1 MADRLLV
8 FNARLLFQDQI
19 LPGYSLLC
27 EDGIIREL
35 APDGKIQTGARHL
48 DAGARGFDA
57 GAQRFDAGGRYLT
70 PGYIDMHIH
79 GFKGRLVDR
88 GPADLEALCREL
100 PARGVTAF
108 LPTVTPQPEERRLL
122 SELASVRP
130 RGARILGFFLEGHFL
145 ALTGAI
151 RGLNRDYS
159 AARAAGLREALG
171 NTPAIF
177 GISPE
182 IPGICSLL
190 PLMTQGGRPAF
201 ITHTGAG
208 FEETERA
215 IDAGARHATHFY
227 DVFPYPGEQEPGVR
241 GCGAVEAILARPEV
255 TVDFILDGEHAHP
268 GAVRM
273 ALACKGPD
281 AVCLVTDA
289 NINAGLPPGTY
300 EGISGAGIV
309 MKYPGG
315 PARDR
320 ETGGLT
326 GSGLT
331 LDLAVKNA
339 VKLLGLSLPQAV
351 YLASANPAK
360 VLGLENQTGKIETG
374 LWADFLLLDEDLN
387 VTECFIGGKQWISE
401 SAKNQ

>member
-1 MADRLLV
+1 MAERLLV
-8 FNARLLFQDQI
+8 SNARLVSRGGI

-27 EDGIIREL
+27 EDGIIREI
-35 APDGKIQTGARHL
+35 APDGKIKAEALRL
-48 DAGARGFDA
+48 N
-57 GAQRFDAGGRYLT
+57 AGGRYLV

-79 GFKGRLVDR
+79 GLKGRLVDQ
-88 GPADLEALCREL
+88 GPSDLESLCRDL

-108 LPTVTPQPEERRLL
+108 LPTLTPQEDEYRLL
-122 SELASVRP
+122 SALGEIRP
-130 RGARILGFFLEGHFL
+130 QGARVLGFFLEGHFL

-151 RGLNRDYS
+151 RGLKRDYS
-159 AARAAGLREALG
+159 PARVVRLREALG
-171 NTPAIF
+171 NNPAIF

-190 PLMTQGGRPAF
+190 PLMTEGGRPAF

-208 FEETERA
+208 FEETEKA

-241 GCGAVEAILARPEV
+241 GCGVVEAVMARPEV
-255 TVDFILDGEHAHP
+255 TVDFILDGEHVHP

-281 AVCLVTDA
+281 RVCLVTDA
-289 NINAGLPPGTY
+289 NLNAGMPPGTY
-300 EGISGAGIV
+300 EGISGTGIV

-339 VKLLGLSLPQAV
+339 VKLLGLSLPEAV
-351 YLASANPAK
+351 NLAAANPAR
-360 VLGLENQTGKIETG
+360 VLGLEDKAGKIETG
-374 LWADFLLLDEDLN
+374 FRADFSLLDEDLA
-387 VTECFIGGKQWISE
+387 VTECFIGGKQWYT
-401 SAKNQ
+401 NGTDVP

>member
-1 MADRLLV
+1 MAERLLV
-8 FNARLLFQDQI
+8 FNARLLFRDRV
-19 LPGYSLLC
+19 LPGYSMLC
-27 EDGIIREL
+27 EDGIIREI
-35 APDGKIQTGARHL
+35 APDGKIKAEALRL
-48 DAGARGFDA
+48 
-57 GAQRFDAGGRYLT
+57 DAGGRYLV

-79 GFKGRLVDR
+79 GLKGRLIDQ
-88 GPADLEALCREL
+88 GPSGLEALCRDL
-100 PARGVTAF
+100 PSYGVTAF
-108 LPTVTPQPEERRLL
+108 LPTLTPQEDEYRLL
-122 SELASVRP
+122 SELGEARP
-130 RGARILGFFLEGHFL
+130 QGARVLGFFLEGHFL

-151 RGLNRDYS
+151 RGLKRDYS
-159 AARAAGLREALG
+159 ADRAVRLREALG
-171 NTPAIF
+171 NIPAVF

-182 IPGICSLL
+182 IPGICSIL
-190 PLMTQGGRPAF
+190 PLMTEGGRPAF

-241 GCGAVEAILARPEV
+241 GCGAVEAVMARREV
-255 TVDFILDGEHAHP
+255 TVDFILDGEHVHP
-268 GAVRM
+268 GVVRM

-281 AVCLVTDA
+281 RVCLVTDA
-289 NINAGLPPGTY
+289 NINAGMPPGNY

-339 VKLLGLSLPQAV
+339 VKLLGLSLPAAV
-351 YLASANPAK
+351 NMASANPAR
-360 VLGLENQTGKIETG
+360 VLGLEDKTGKIETG
-374 LWADFLLLDEDLN
+374 LWGDFSLLNEDLT
-387 VTECFIGGKQWISE
+387 VTECFIGGKQWYT
-401 SAKNQ
+401 AGKDLT

>member
-1 MADRLLV
+1 MTERLLV
-8 FNARLLFQDQI
+8 FNARLLFRDRV
-19 LPGYSLLC
+19 LPGYSMLC
-27 EDGIIREL
+27 EGGIIREI
-35 APDGKIQTGARHL
+35 APDGKIKAEALRL
-48 DAGARGFDA
+48 N
-57 GAQRFDAGGRYLT
+57 AGGRYLV

-79 GFKGRLVDR
+79 GLKGRLIDQ
-88 GPADLEALCREL
+88 GPSGLEALCRDL
-100 PARGVTAF
+100 PAYGVTAF
-108 LPTVTPQPEERRLL
+108 LPTLTPQEDEYRLL
-122 SELASVRP
+122 SELGETRTQ
-130 RGARILGFFLEGHFL
+130 GARVLGFFLEGHFL

-151 RGLNRDYS
+151 RGLKRDYS
-159 AARAAGLREALG
+159 AERAVRLREALG
-171 NTPAIF
+171 NIPAIF

-182 IPGICSLL
+182 IPGICSIL

-208 FEETERA
+208 FEETEKA

-241 GCGAVEAILARPEV
+241 GCGVVEAVMARREV
-255 TVDFILDGEHAHP
+255 TVDFILDGEHVHP
-268 GAVRM
+268 GVVKM

-281 AVCLVTDA
+281 RVCLVTDA
-289 NINAGLPPGTY
+289 NINAGMPPGSY

-315 PARDR
+315 PARDQ

-339 VKLLGLSLPQAV
+339 VKLLGLSLPEAV
-351 YLASANPAK
+351 NMASANPAR
-360 VLGLENQTGKIETG
+360 VLGLEDKAGKIETG
-374 LWADFLLLDEDLN
+374 FRADFSLLNEDLT
-387 VTECFIGGKQWISE
+387 VTECFIGGKQWYTGGTDLT
-401 SAKNQ
+401 

>member
-8 FNARLLFQDQI
+8 SNARLLFRDRI
-19 LPGYSLLC
+19 LPGHSLLC

-35 APDGKIQTGARHL
+35 APDGKIK
-48 DAGARGFDA
+48 AGAPCL
-57 GAQRFDAGGRYLT
+57 DAGGRYLV
-70 PGYIDMHIH
+70 PGYIDLHIH
-79 GFKGRLVDR
+79 GFKGQLVDR

-108 LPTVTPQPEERRLL
+108 LPTLTPRPEEARLL
-122 SELASVRP
+122 SELAAIRP
-130 RGARILGFFLEGHFL
+130 RGARVLGFFLEGHFL

-151 RGLNRDYS
+151 RGINRDYS
-159 AARAAGLREALG
+159 AARAARLREALEPV
-171 NTPAIF
+171 PAVF

-190 PLMTQGGRPAF
+190 PLMTEGGRPAF

-241 GCGAVEAILARPEV
+241 GCGAVEAILARPGV
-255 TVDFILDGEHAHP
+255 TVDFILDGEHVHP
-268 GAVRM
+268 GVVRM

-281 AVCLVTDA
+281 GVCLVTDA
-289 NINAGLPPGTY
+289 NINAGLPPGSY
-300 EGISGAGIV
+300 EGIGGAGIV

-326 GSGLT
+326 GSGLS

-339 VKLLGLSLPQAV
+339 VKLLGLSLPEAV

-360 VLGLENQTGKIETG
+360 VLGLENRTGKIETG
-374 LWADFLLLDEDLN
+374 FWADFSLLDEDLT
-387 VTECFIGGKQWISE
+387 VTECFIGARQYYAEGGRIPLPRD
-401 SAKNQ
+401 

>member
-1 MADRLLV
+1 MAERLLV
-8 FNARLLFQDQI
+8 SNARLLFRDRI

-35 APDGKIQTGARHL
+35 APDGKIRAEAR
-48 DAGARGFDA
+48 RI
-57 GAQRFDAGGRYLT
+57 DAGGRYLA

-79 GFKGRLVDR
+79 GFGGHLVDR

-108 LPTVTPQPEERRLL
+108 LPTLTPQAEECRLL
-122 SELASVRP
+122 EELGKTRP
-130 RGARILGFFLEGHFL
+130 PGARVLGFFLEGHFL

-159 AARAAGLREALG
+159 AARAARLREALG
-171 NTPAIF
+171 AVPAVF

-190 PLMTQGGRPAF
+190 PLMTEGGRPAF

-241 GCGAVEAILARPEV
+241 GCGAVEAILARPEA
-255 TVDFILDGEHAHP
+255 TVDFILDGEHVHP
-268 GAVRM
+268 GVVKM
-273 ALACKGPD
+273 ALACKGPGG
-281 AVCLVTDA
+281 VCLVTDA

-300 EGISGAGIV
+300 EGISGAAVV
-309 MKYPGG
+309 MRYPGG

-320 ETGGLT
+320 ESGGLT

-339 VKLLGLSLPQAV
+339 VKFLGLSLPEAV
-351 YLASANPAK
+351 ALASANPAR
-360 VLGLENQTGKIETG
+360 VLGLENKTGRIEAG
-374 LWADFLLLDEDLN
+374 LWADFLLLDEELA
-387 VTECFIGGKQWISE
+387 VSECFIGGRQWYSSGAV
-401 SAKNQ
+401 SA